1 MYNQR
6 SAIRRFL
13 ILGVFLFL
21 SGAMMGQDV
30 TTVYLFPGEG
40 SDERIFSK
48 FQFDSNYRVVHVVLP
63 TPEQGTTLPEYA
75 RIVGEQ
81 VDTSGKYIFIGVSL
95 GGMVCVELADY
106 MKPEKTIIISSAK
119 CRSELPHRYRFQ
131 RIVPFNKIVPKNW
144 VKSGARILQ
153 PIVEPDRKLH
163 AETFNSMLASKSADY
178 YKRTVD
184 MILNWNRKTANESI
198 VHIHGTND
206 HTLPI
211 RNAKVDYVIEGG
223 SHMMTLTRGEEV
235 NGVVQGI
242 LGSGK

>member
-1 MYNQR
+1 MAI
-6 SAIRRFL
+6 SAFGR
-13 ILGVFLFL
+13 
-21 SGAMMGQDV
+21 DV

-63 TPEQGTTLPEYA
+63 TPEQGTTLPQYA
-75 RIVGEQ
+75 QIVGEQ

-95 GGMVCVELADY
+95 GGMICVELADC
-106 MKPEKTIIISSAK
+106 MKPEKIIIISSAK
-119 CRSELPHRYRFQ
+119 SRNELPHRYRFQ
-131 RIVPFNKIVPKNW
+131 RIVPLNKIVPKSW

-153 PIVEPDRKLH
+153 PIVEPDRKLY
-163 AETFNSMLASKSADY
+163 AETFNSMLAGKSADY

-184 MILNWNRKTANESI
+184 MILNWNRKTADESI

-211 RNAKVDYVIEGG
+211 RNMKVDYEIEGG
-223 SHMMTLTRGEEV
+223 SHMMTLTRGEEIDKL
-235 NGVVQGI
+235 VQSI
-242 LGSGK
+242 LSTPQK

>member
-1 MYNQR
+1 M
-6 SAIRRFL
+6 S
-13 ILGVFLFL
+13 
-21 SGAMMGQDV
+21 QDV

-48 FQFDSNYRVVHVVLP
+48 ITFDSNYRVVHIVLP
-63 TPEQGTTLPEYA
+63 TPTPGTSMAEYA
-75 RIVGEQ
+75 KEISAQ
-81 VDTSGKYIFIGVSL
+81 IDTTGRFIFIGVSL
-95 GGMVCVELADY
+95 GGMVCCELADY
-106 MKPEKTIIISSAK
+106 MDPDKIIIISSAK
-119 CRSELPHRYRFQ
+119 SRRELPHRYRFQ
-131 RIVPFNKIVPKNW
+131 RIIPINKVVPKNW

-163 AETFNSMLASKSADY
+163 ADIFNSMLASKNPTY

-184 MILNWNRKTANESI
+184 LILNWSRYQSNDKI

-211 RNAKVDYVIEGG
+211 RNIKADYIIEGG

-235 NGVVQGI
+235 NSIIQAV
-242 LGSGK
+242 LRK